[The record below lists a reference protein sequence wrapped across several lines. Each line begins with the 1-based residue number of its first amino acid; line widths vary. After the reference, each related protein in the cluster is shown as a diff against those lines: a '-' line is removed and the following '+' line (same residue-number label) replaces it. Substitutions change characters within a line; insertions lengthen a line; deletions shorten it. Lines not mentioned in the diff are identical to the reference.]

1 MKIPYLKKK
10 PELKSYH
17 NVTWEDNYSWIHQKN
32 ILEVL
37 RDKTKLDPEV
47 KNYLDEENSYA
58 NYHLKD
64 TENLQKKLFDEIKG
78 RIKLD
83 DESLPYKDHT
93 YEYWSKTT
101 AVGNYSIKLRK
112 KIDTDLVEEI
122 WNGDEEKKK
131 LETEYFG
138 VGDLEVSNNDKYLGY
153 SLDIK
158 GSEYYTIFI
167 RDIKTN
173 EIITKEISETSGGI
187 TFSLDDKYVFYSK
200 LDQNHRARKIYRH
213 EIGNFNGQDELIF
226 EEKSEAF
233 TVSIGLSSDEKYY
246 FINTSDHNT
255 SEQYY
260 FGVDE
265 INIKPKLIIKREK
278 GIIYSV
284 SSWDS
289 KFFNHT
295 NKDAE
300 DFKIDVSDS
309 LEKQNWKTFIPPRD
323 EVLIGGCT
331 FLKNWIIR
339 SETSNALDKLF
350 VKNISSGV
358 EEELIFSNET
368 VYVPGISLIQKDR
381 DTDNVYLGY
390 SSPKTPSRVYSYN
403 LSTKTKKL
411 VKEQEIPSGHNP
423 EDYIVERVDYK
434 SHDGRLVPLT
444 ITRHKKTKI
453 DGSANLLLYGYG
465 SYGSSMSPNFSSTRL
480 SLINRDIIWAT
491 AHIRGGMEKG
501 MKWWKEGKLINK
513 KNTFEDYI
521 HAAKYL
527 IDNNYSSKG
536 KIIGMG
542 GSAGGLLM
550 GAVVN
555 QAPELFLGII
565 MAVPFVDSLTTN
577 LDHSL
582 PLTVGEFDE
591 FGNAK
596 DIKEHFDYIFSYA
609 PYNNIK
615 KMDYPHILIT
625 TSLSANTLA
634 VTPEPHENTIF
645 LLWSK
650 LNGLNFSTILS
661 LAINVRS
668 SVFINSEKGK
678 QNEFLID
685 PLLKPFLGS
694 ATFPSNLS
702 ILLASITLNSFSEI
716 FLSISCLSFTS
727 FLFSLA
733 L

>member
-32 ILEVL
+32 ILQVL

-47 KNYLDEENSYA
+47 KNYLDKENSYA
-58 NYHLKD
+58 DYHLKD
-64 TENLQKKLFDEIKG
+64 TENLQKKLFDEIKA

-101 AVGNYSIKLRK
+101 AIGNYSIKLRK

-153 SLDIK
+153 SLDTK

-173 EIITKEISETSGGI
+173 EIITKEITETSGGI

-213 EIGNFNGQDELIF
+213 EIGNFKSQDELIF

-265 INIKPKLIIKREK
+265 INTKPKLIMKREK

-284 SSWDS
+284 SSWNS
-289 KFFNHT
+289 KFYNHT

-358 EEELIFSNET
+358 EEELIFSNEN
-368 VYVPGISLIQKDR
+368 VYVPGISLTQRDR

-501 MKWWKEGKLINK
+501 MKWWKEGKLTNK

-625 TSLSANTLA
+625 TSLSDNRVLFD
-634 VTPEPHENTIF
+634 EPAKFTAKLREYKTDNN
-645 LLWSK
+645 LL
-650 LNGLNFSTILS
+650 
-661 LAINVRS
+661 
-668 SVFINSEKGK
+668 
-678 QNEFLID
+678 
-685 PLLKPFLGS
+685 LLKTEMNAGHGGKS
-694 ATFPSNLS
+694 GRDGA
-702 ILLASITLNSFSEI
+702 IEEI
-716 FLSISCLSFTS
+716 AIDYAF
-727 FLFSLA
+727 A
-733 L
+733 LKIAEKI

>member
-37 RDKTKLDPEV
+37 KDKTKLDPEV

-101 AVGNYSIKLRK
+101 AIGNYSIKLRK

-153 SLDIK
+153 SLDTK

-167 RDIKTN
+167 RDIETN
-173 EIITKEISETSGGI
+173 KIITKEITETSGGI

-213 EIGNFNGQDELIF
+213 EIGNFNSQDELIF

-265 INIKPKLIIKREK
+265 INTKPKLIMKREK

-284 SSWDS
+284 SSWDN
-289 KFFNHT
+289 KFYNHT

-309 LEKQNWKTFIPPRD
+309 LEKQNWETFIPPRD

-350 VKNISSGV
+350 IKNISSGV
-358 EEELIFSNET
+358 EEELIFSNEN
-368 VYVPGISLIQKDR
+368 VYVPGISLTQRNR

-403 LSTKTKKL
+403 LSTKAKKL

-501 MKWWKEGKLINK
+501 MKWWKEGKLTNK

-625 TSLSANTLA
+625 TSLSDNRVLFD
-634 VTPEPHENTIF
+634 EPAKFTAKLREYKTDNN
-645 LLWSK
+645 LL
-650 LNGLNFSTILS
+650 
-661 LAINVRS
+661 
-668 SVFINSEKGK
+668 
-678 QNEFLID
+678 
-685 PLLKPFLGS
+685 LLKTEMNAGHGGKS
-694 ATFPSNLS
+694 GRDGA
-702 ILLASITLNSFSEI
+702 IEEI
-716 FLSISCLSFTS
+716 AIDYAF
-727 FLFSLA
+727 A
-733 L
+733 LKVAEKI